1 MYTQKRVERYIS
13 LSFCPEEEE
22 SCVQL
27 IGVDRKKKRKRTRT
41 VRYSVLDVGRKKAI
55 LEIRQ
60 KKEISLNSVTY

>member
-27 IGVDRKKKRKRTRT
+27 IGVDRKKRENEH
-41 VRYSVLDVGRKKAI
+41 GPCAI
-55 LEIRQ
+55 LSSTWEE
-60 KKEISLNSVTY
+60 KKPY